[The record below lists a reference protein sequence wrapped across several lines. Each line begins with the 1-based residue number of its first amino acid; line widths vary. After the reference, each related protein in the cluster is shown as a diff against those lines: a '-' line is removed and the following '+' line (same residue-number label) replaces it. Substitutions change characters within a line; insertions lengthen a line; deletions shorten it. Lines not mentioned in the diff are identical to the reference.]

1 MSIIMENQNVKAGV
15 AVRAGILHIDFE
27 DDPSFIRSET
37 VLIDLMQRSIGII
50 FQNAYH
56 HIGDLPNVVGGADVE
71 QMTNVRLTGHGA
83 GGREIALHA
92 PIKFLRKTS
101 N

>member
-1 MSIIMENQNVKAGV
+1 MSIISENQMVKAGV
-15 AVRAGILHIDFE
+15 AVRAGLLHIDFE
-27 DDPSFIRSET
+27 EDPSFIRSET

-56 HIGDLPNVVGGADVE
+56 HIGELPQDMGGSDVE
-71 QMTNVRLTGHGA
+71 KMTNVRLIGHGA

-92 PIKFLRKTS
+92 PIKILRKTS